1 MARRFEILEHTAD
14 IGLRAWGA
22 TLEDLFAAATEA
34 VADIAGTWLPG
45 PGEEISIEVEAADL
59 EGLLVDWLGETL
71 YHFDSRGGALGGVR
85 IASVGRGSCR
95 GCVTLRELQDPA
107 EGVQVKAVTYHQL
120 EVARRPGG
128 WVATVYL
135 DI

>member
-22 TLEDLFAAATEA
+22 TLEEVFAAATEA
-34 VADIAGTWLPG
+34 VAHIAGAWEPG
-45 PGEEISIEVEAADL
+45 PGEEIFVEVEAADR
-59 EGLLVDWLGETL
+59 EGLLVDWLSETL
-71 YHFDSRGGALGGVR
+71 YLFDSSGGALGGVHV
-85 IASVGRGSCR
+85 ASVGAGSCR
-95 GCVTLRELQDPA
+95 GAVTLRELQDPD

-120 EVARRPGG
+120 EVAESENG
-128 WVATVYL
+128 WTATVYL